1 MQLFYNPNIDE
12 TTESFSFDKE
22 ESKHIIKVLRK
33 KDTDILFVTNGL
45 GLLLKT
51 EITLAS
57 DNKCTVKT
65 LATEQAETSKYH
77 LHLAVA
83 PTKMNDRYEWF
94 LEKATE
100 IGVHEIT
107 PIICDRSERKAVN
120 QERFEKILL
129 TAMKQSNVCFLPKL
143 NEAITFKEFIKH
155 KNDGLQLIAH
165 CEETNKKSL
174 KSVLKANENVT
185 LLIGPEGDFSEKE
198 IALAIENNFVAVSLG
213 NTRLRTETAAIVA
226 CHSVVFLNESPLTPT
241 RATANWRSK
250 GGITE

>member
-1 MQLFYNPNIDE
+1 MQLFYNPTINE

-33 KDTDILFVTNGL
+33 KDTDILYVTNGL

-57 DNKCTVKT
+57 DNKCTVKI
-65 LATEQAETSKYH
+65 LSFEKAEPSKFR

-100 IGVHEIT
+100 IGIHEIT
-107 PIICDRSERKAVN
+107 PIICDRSERKVIN
-120 QERFEKILL
+120 LDRFEKILL
-129 TAMKQSNVCFLPKL
+129 TAMKQSNVLFLPKL
-143 NEAITFKEFIKH
+143 NPALSFKEFVKLE
-155 KNDGLQLIAH
+155 NEGMQLIAH
-165 CEETNKKSL
+165 CEETHKRSL
-174 KSVLKANENVT
+174 KSVLNPNENIT
-185 LLIGPEGDFSEKE
+185 ILIGPEGDFSEKE
-198 IALAIENNFVAVSLG
+198 IELAIENKYIPVSLG

-226 CHSVVFLNESPLTPT
+226 CHSVVFVNE
-241 RATANWRSK
+241 
-250 GGITE
+250 